1 MIACPPAGQKDPHL
15 GFDHRLYC
23 KVPSEREKVKQ
34 ELFSRAWREEERG
47 EQGGEEE
54 SESVTTFSEA
64 SSVSDVEE
72 EEGVEIAR
80 EEVVEMEVESIAKVV
95 EEIEE
100 TDEDK
105 WEGRWVEGYG
115 WEDHDWEWEELK
127 EMKVKEERRDRHR
140 EGEQVVN
147 VLMSDKNTN
156 QEREEKGEVQKNAER
171 SKIKEDMEK
180 EKSVHIS
187 KMIDPFLDNFLY
199 VMSVKKTKVEH
210 AVLSEKR
217 KKQYLDT
224 EACNTDVKENNIEE
238 DEESVISNISDKDI
252 FCDIQQENTVFEHNN
267 MFTNEYDTE
276 EEVIENDLGEDI
288 LADLTPCDIRVLVHS
303 EDQLSQCRTFER
315 IFPTPKTG
323 RYLKVRAELVKVEL
337 KPYYY

>member
-1 MIACPPAGQKDPHL
+1 M
-15 GFDHRLYC
+15 
-23 KVPSEREKVKQ
+23 KQ

-47 EQGGEEE
+47 EKGGEEDA
-54 SESVTTFSEA
+54 ESVTTCSEA
-64 SSVSDVEE
+64 SSVSDLEE

-80 EEVVEMEVESIAKVV
+80 EEVLKIEVESIGKVV
-95 EEIEE
+95 EEIKVK
-100 TDEDK
+100 DEDK

-115 WEDHDWEWEELK
+115 WEDNDWEWEEGK
-127 EMKVKEERRDRHR
+127 DKKVKEERRGGHR
-140 EGEQVVN
+140 ESEQVVK

-156 QEREEKGEVQKNAER
+156 QEREEKGEEQKNVEN
-171 SKIKEDMEK
+171 SKIGEEDMNK

-187 KMIDPFLDNFLY
+187 KTMDPFLDNFMS
-199 VMSVKKTKVEH
+199 VMSVKKTKIEQ
-210 AVLSEKR
+210 AVLAEKL

-224 EACNTDVKENNIEE
+224 EACNKDVKENNIEE

-252 FCDIQQENTVFEHNN
+252 YCDIQQENTVFEHKNT
-267 MFTNEYDTE
+267 FTNECDTE

-288 LADLTPCDIRVLVHS
+288 LADLTPCDVRVLVHY

-337 KPYYY
+337 KPYYC